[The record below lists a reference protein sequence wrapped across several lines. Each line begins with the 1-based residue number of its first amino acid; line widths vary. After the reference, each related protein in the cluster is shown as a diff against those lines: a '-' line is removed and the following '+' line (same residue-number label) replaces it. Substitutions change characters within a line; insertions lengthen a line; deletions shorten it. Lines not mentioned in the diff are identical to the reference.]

1 MTGSGLDAIKMA
13 QSYRRVLVEH
23 LGMTTCRD
31 LILAERRVI
40 SDAMQAARLARK
52 PSLEQIAVWQDDARR
67 QLNDRS
73 TSAASD
79 ELWNQ
84 AASFV
89 VCFQERDLGDRGWE
103 RRIEVLQAEVE
114 PEPQPASQLG
124 WECGWLCGWMR
135 GVLGLDA
142 GASVSSGERRAPAVP
157 APAPAAVAA
166 NERTNTLGA
175 PQPSLEFGAVALTDA
190 DGRRSV
196 ALDDD
201 TRAATLRCRLPARL
215 GVELRGSAPDDPA
228 QLTVRVRTTGRRDAP
243 KLPDTAVAV
252 SGFTDVDLSQ
262 LPPGTHQLTI
272 VAWTSTGSADPAVAR
287 LPALQIDPQ

>member
-1 MTGSGLDAIKMA
+1 MAATGLDAIKMA

-31 LILAERRVI
+31 LVLAERHVI

-67 QLNDRS
+67 QLNDRA

-84 AASFV
+84 AASFI

-103 RRIEVLQAEVE
+103 RRVEILQAEVE
-114 PEPQPASQLG
+114 PEPQPASQPG

-135 GVLGLDA
+135 AVVGLDA
-142 GASVSSGERRAPAVP
+142 SASVSSGERHAAAV
-157 APAPAAVAA
+157 PAAVAA
-166 NERTNTLGA
+166 TVATNTRTKA
-175 PQPSLEFGAVALTDA
+175 PTAPPPLEFGAFVLVDVR
-190 DGRRSV
+190 GRHSV
-196 ALDDD
+196 TLEGDR
-201 TRAATLRCRLPARL
+201 RAATLRCRLPAHL
-215 GVELRGSAPDDPA
+215 SVEVRRSAPDDPA
-228 QLTVRVRTTGRRDAP
+228 QLTVRVRTSGRRDAST
-243 KLPDTAVAV
+243 LPDIAVPV
-252 SGFTDVDLSQ
+252 SGSTDIDLSQ

-272 VAWTSTGSADPAVAR
+272 VAWTSAGSADPAVAR
-287 LPALQIDPQ
+287 LPALQIDPR

>member
-1 MTGSGLDAIKMA
+1 MTGSGLDTIKMA

-23 LGMTTCRD
+23 LGVTTCRD

-40 SDAMQAARLARK
+40 SDAMHAARLARK

-73 TSAASD
+73 KAAAGD

-84 AASFV
+84 TASFI

-103 RRIEVLQAEVE
+103 RRVEVVQAEVE

-124 WECGWLCGWMR
+124 WECSWVCGWML
-135 GVLGLDA
+135 GVVGLDTSV
-142 GASVSSGERRAPAVP
+142 SVSSGERHPPAIPTAV
-157 APAPAAVAA
+157 AAAVAA
-166 NERTNTLGA
+166 KERTNTPA
-175 PQPSLEFGAVALTDA
+175 ASQPSLEFGAVALTDA
-190 DGRRSV
+190 DGRRRV

-201 TRAATLRCRLPARL
+201 TSTATLRCRLPARL
-215 GVELRGSAPDDPA
+215 SVELRGGAPDDPA

-243 KLPDTAVAV
+243 KLPDAAVAV

-262 LPPGTHQLTI
+262 LPPGTHRLTI
-272 VAWTSTGSADPAVAR
+272 VAWTSAGSADPVVAR